1 MRLSIRHAP
10 NARNKLHGKQKPKKS
25 EVDDTQYRTYNID
38 DYIKIVSD
46 TPPKDAVS
54 HLEVNPAAL
63 LNTIA
68 NSANFVLDQVS
79 DFTSGAFPTTNNA
92 GRMNPYISSLHQQ
105 INAIKNPVQT
115 PLPNANMLQ
124 AQNPQLTVHQPA
136 VQPVQGAVMAPVV
149 QPAVVAPTVAT
160 VQPQVVAPG
169 VMAVQPQVAA
179 ASVPMVRMEERSNQV
194 AQNINDTL
202 ASTYVTPHIPE
213 RLLPRSNY
221 MFVMSIVAIVMLI
234 MLFVVGC
241 IYRIR
246 QRRKKNH
253 KS

>member
-1 MRLSIRHAP
+1 MRLSIRRAP
-10 NARNKLHGKQKPKKS
+10 NARKQLHGKQKQKKS
-25 EVDDTQYRTYNID
+25 QVDDTPYRAYNID
-38 DYIKIVSD
+38 DYIKFVWD
-46 TPPKDAVS
+46 NPPKDAVS

-92 GRMNPYISSLHQQ
+92 GRMNPYIPSLHQQ

-124 AQNPQLTVHQPA
+124 AQNPQLTV
-136 VQPVQGAVMAPVV
+136 QPVQGDVMAPVV

-179 ASVPMVRMEERSNQV
+179 ASVPMARIEERSNQV

-213 RLLPRSNY
+213 QLRPRSDY
-221 MFVMSIVAIVMLI
+221 MFVASIVAIVMLI

-246 QRRKKNH
+246 QRKKKNH
-253 KS
+253 KA